1 MKVDVIKTHKT
12 NQLKEGKRMLNIIVP
27 MAGRGSR
34 FTKAGYQ
41 VPKPLIPIHGREM
54 VRVVIDNI
62 RPSVPHRFIFLCLQ
76 EHIEQYEIDKKLKEW
91 EPDCIVIHVDTV
103 TEGAACTVL
112 LAKEFIN
119 NADALMI
126 ANSDQWTDSDCDA
139 YLAKMEEDSA
149 DGLIMTMKATNPA
162 FSYIG
167 RNAAGQ
173 VSEVVEKKVISDE
186 ATVGIYNFR
195 KGQDFVQYAEQMIAD
210 NLRVNG
216 EFYVAPVFNH
226 MIRDGHTITTY
237 SVGEVDAGMYGLGVP
252 EDLDRFLAMDISHK
266 AAAF

>member
-1 MKVDVIKTHKT
+1 
-12 NQLKEGKRMLNIIVP
+12 
-27 MAGRGSR
+27 
-34 FTKAGYQ
+34 
-41 VPKPLIPIHGREM
+41 
-54 VRVVIDNI
+54 
-62 RPSVPHRFIFLCLQ
+62 
-76 EHIEQYEIDKKLKEW
+76 
-91 EPDCIVIHVDTV
+91 
-103 TEGAACTVL
+103 
-112 LAKEFIN
+112 
-119 NADALMI
+119 
-126 ANSDQWTDSDCDA
+126 
-139 YLAKMEEDSA
+139 
-149 DGLIMTMKATNPA
+149 MTMKATNPA